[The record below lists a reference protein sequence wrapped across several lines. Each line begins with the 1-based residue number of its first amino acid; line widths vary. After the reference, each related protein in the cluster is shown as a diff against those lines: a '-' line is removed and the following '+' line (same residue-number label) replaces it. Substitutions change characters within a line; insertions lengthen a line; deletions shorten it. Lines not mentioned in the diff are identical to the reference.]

1 MAMEPPTLPRS
12 PIRLADV
19 LELAKAR
26 IVGLVLVTVAAGF
39 YVANPGEV
47 NWLLLVHSL
56 VGTALVAAGTNALN
70 QILERDVDARMRRTA
85 NRPLPAGRLEVRT
98 ATVGAWSAGALG
110 VAYLT
115 VLVSPVVAVLAALTL
130 LSYVFLYTPL
140 KKRTSLATLVGAV
153 PGALPI
159 VGGWAAAGGRLGTE
173 ALVLFGVLFLWQIP
187 HFLALAWLYREDYAR
202 AGLRMLSVGDVDG
215 TRTFRQ
221 ASLYALVLVPLSLA
235 PVGLGLAGWIY
246 FWGALGL
253 SCWMLQVALQAAR
266 RPSRHAAGRLFKAT
280 VLYLPALLALLVSNS
295 IR

>member
-1 MAMEPPTLPRS
+1 MDMETLPRTPS
-12 PIRLADV
+12 HFADL

-39 YVANPGEV
+39 YVAHPGDLD
-47 NWLLLVHSL
+47 WLLLLHTL

-70 QILERDVDARMRRTA
+70 QILERDVDAQMLRTV
-85 NRPLPAGRLEVRT
+85 NRPLPAGRMAIGV
-98 ATVGAWSAGALG
+98 ATGGAWVAGALG
-110 VAYLT
+110 VLYLL
-115 VLVSPVVAVLAALTL
+115 VLVSPVVALLAALTL
-130 LSYVFLYTPL
+130 LSYVFIYTPL

-159 VGGWAAAGGRLGTE
+159 VGGWAAAGGRLGVE

-202 AGLRMLSVGDVDG
+202 AGLRMLSVGDDG

-221 ASLYALVLVPLSLA
+221 ASLYALVLVPLSLV

-253 SCWMLQVALQAAR
+253 SSWMLRVAVQAAR
-266 RPSRHAAGRLFKAT
+266 RPSHRAAGRLFKAT
-280 VLYLPALLALLVSNS
+280 ILYLPALLALLVSNS

>member
-1 MAMEPPTLPRS
+1 MESPTRT

-39 YVANPGEV
+39 YVANPSDLD
-47 NWLLLVHSL
+47 WLLLLHTL

-70 QILERDVDARMRRTA
+70 QVVERDVDARMLRTV
-85 NRPLPAGRLEVRT
+85 NRPLPAGRLAIGA
-98 ATVGAWSAGALG
+98 ATFGAWVAGVLG
-110 VAYLT
+110 VAYLL
-115 VLVSPVVAVLAALTL
+115 VLVSPVVALLAALTL
-130 LSYVFLYTPL
+130 LSYVFVYTPL

-159 VGGWAAAGGRLGTE
+159 VGGWAAAGGRLGEE

-202 AGLRMLSVGDVDG
+202 AGLCMLSVGDDG

-221 ASLYALVLVPLSLA
+221 ASLYAFVLVPLSLV

-253 SCWMLQVALQAAR
+253 SCWMLRVAVQAAR
-266 RPSRHAAGRLFKAT
+266 RPSQRAAGRLFKAT